1 MTALPFTKMHGL
13 GNDFVILDGVR
24 SSLNLTKEQLRWLA
38 NRHFGI
44 GCDQI
49 LWVEPALSPDNDF
62 RYRIFN
68 QDGGEV
74 GNCGNGVRCFARFVH
89 DHGLTHKSRLRVET
103 QAGVL
108 EPELQDHD
116 AVRVNMG
123 EPVFDHG
130 RIPFLSRQPGPVQ
143 QLIIGNHR
151 RTLTVLSMGNPH
163 AVQIVADV
171 TLAPVAEEGPL
182 LESHPAFPERVNAGF
197 MQIIDRTHIRLR
209 VFERGAG
216 ETLACGTG
224 ACAAVVAG
232 QYSQLLDPIVTVQ
245 TTGGQL
251 VIEWQGASQ
260 PVWMTGPAVT
270 VFNGTVT
277 VPTTEE
283 LHHAGR

>member
-1 MTALPFTKMHGL
+1 MTVLPFTKMHGL
-13 GNDFVILDGVR
+13 GNDFVMLDGVR
-24 SSLNLTKEQLRWLA
+24 SSLNLTREQLRWLA
-38 NRHFGI
+38 DRHFGI

-49 LWVEPALSPDNDF
+49 LWVEPAHSPDNDF

-89 DHGLTHKSRLRVET
+89 DCGLTHKSRLRVET
-103 QAGVL
+103 QAGIL
-108 EPELQDHD
+108 EPELHD
-116 AVRVNMG
+116 NGAVRVNMG

-130 RIPFLSRQPGPVQ
+130 RIPFLSRRPGPIQ
-143 QLIIGNHR
+143 ELTIGNHR

-171 TLAPVAEEGPL
+171 TQAPVTEEGPL

-197 MQIIDRTHIRLR
+197 MQIIDRTHLHLR
-209 VFERGAG
+209 VFERGSG

-232 QYSQLLDPIVTVQ
+232 QYQQLLDPIVTVQ
-245 TTGGQL
+245 TSGGQL
-251 VIEWQGASQ
+251 VIEWQGTGQ

-270 VFNGTVT
+270 VFSGTVT

-283 LHHAGR
+283 LYHAGR